1 MRSCERL
8 LVVEEAALP
17 DQLILGELVLR
28 DLCFGDRDVQHR
40 LPEDA
45 TPSDRPHLGYGL
57 EGLGGD
63 GGHIEDRVRVALL

>member
-1 MRSCERL
+1 M
-8 LVVEEAALP
+8 
-17 DQLILGELVLR
+17 ILGELVLR
-28 DLCFGDRDVQHR
+28 DLCFGDGDVQRR

-63 GGHIEDRVRVALL
+63 GGHIEDRVGVALL